1 MSAFAAS
8 RTPDTVVRATPPGPG
23 PTSGTI
29 PTTRA
34 ASPATGLASQNA
46 PSIALPM
53 RFMIFGLLSLFTGAG
68 FLVARPDVLA
78 NYHYGSQILAIT
90 HIFTL
95 GFIASIVMGAMYQLV
110 PVALEARLF
119 SERLG
124 RWQFVMHALGVAG
137 MVWTFW
143 IFDMKQV
150 GHFGSLAGLGIGLF
164 VYNIARTLARIPRWN
179 VIAWAI
185 ASALFWISLTMLAG
199 LYLAAAKSWSFSPF
213 QPLAQMHAHAHA
225 GFIGFFLMMI
235 VGVSYKLV
243 PMFALSD
250 VQNAERAGWSIG
262 LLNAGLAGL
271 FIAVLLQSAFKPIF
285 AAVVAGGLTVYGWEM
300 RAILRAR
307 LRRELDWGLQAF
319 LLALALLVPVTGLG
333 LFLAWPGLALT
344 ELTGQMENLYGL
356 LALLGVVTLA
366 ILGMLFKIMPFLVWY
381 AVYSRQIGRCKV
393 PSLAD
398 LYSARLQVASFG
410 NYLAALLV
418 TGIGIVMMNE
428 KVCLAGA
435 ALLAASLVI
444 FAVNM
449 AMILSHLF
457 RPRLDPLVLPSKLKP
472 SA

>member
-8 RTPDTVVRATPPGPG
+8 RSFNTPASTTPPGPM
-23 PTSGTI
+23 PAPASA
-29 PTTRA
+29 PMLRA
-34 ASPATGLASQNA
+34 ASSVSGPASQNA

-150 GHFGSLAGLGIGLF
+150 GHWGSLAGLGIGLF
-164 VYNIARTLARIPRWN
+164 VYNIARTLKRIPRWN

-185 ASALFWISLTMLAG
+185 ASALFWISFAMLAG
-199 LYLAAAKSWSFSPF
+199 LYLTAAKCWSFSPF
-213 QPLAQMHAHAHA
+213 QPMAQMHAHAHA
-225 GFIGFFLMMI
+225 AFIGFFLMMI

-243 PMFALSD
+243 PMFTLSD
-250 VQNAERAGWSIG
+250 VQSTRRAAWSIG

-271 FIAVLLQSAFKPIF
+271 FVTVLLQSALKPVF
-285 AAVVAGGLTVYGWEM
+285 AAVVTGGLVVYGWEM
-300 RAILRAR
+300 RAILQAR
-307 LRRELDWGLQAF
+307 LRRELDWGIKAF
-319 LLALALLVPVTGLG
+319 LLALSLLAPVAGLG
-333 LFLAWPGLALT
+333 LFLSWPGVALT
-344 ELTGQMENLYGL
+344 DFTGQMENLYGF

-410 NYLAALLV
+410 SYLAALIV
-418 TGIGIVMMNE
+418 TGAGIVMMNE
-428 KVCLAGA
+428 KMCLAGA
-435 ALLAASLVI
+435 VLLAASLLL
-444 FAVNM
+444 FAANM
-449 AMILSHLF
+449 AKILSHLF
-457 RPRLDPLVLPSKLKP
+457 RPCLQPLVLKPHPKP